1 VWFIPVPLL
10 LHFCC
15 IVGLLVA
22 LTSEDHLDEGVHEA
36 SQTVGHLG
44 TQAMI
49 GVTSCLAAEFARGIG
64 LKEQVGEA
72 PASILAVFVLISLAS
87 YVPIFRG
94 YTRKEDFSNGPFTP
108 KSENWNG
115 RCAPHW
121 SLQQSRWCMFR
132 KCRDVQSEKQ

>member
-1 VWFIPVPLL
+1 LKLL
-10 LHFCC
+10 YDLQRLFECVDKVC
-15 IVGLLVA
+15 TKLLKQVC
-22 LTSEDHLDEGVHEA
+22 
-36 SQTVGHLG
+36 HLG

-49 GVTSCLAAEFARGIG
+49 GVTSCLAAEFARGVG

-115 RCAPHW
+115 RCAPHY
-121 SLQQSRWCMFR
+121 SLRMKVVAHFRRSTALGVLKWVAVR
-132 KCRDVQSEKQ
+132 KCLS

>member
-1 VWFIPVPLL
+1 
-10 LHFCC
+10 
-15 IVGLLVA
+15 
-22 LTSEDHLDEGVHEA
+22 
-36 SQTVGHLG
+36 
-44 TQAMI
+44 MI
-49 GVTSCLAAEFARGIG
+49 GVTSCLAAEFARGVG

-115 RCAPHW
+115 RCVPQCALCILVVWMCSVHIGGLDMW
-121 SLQQSRWCMFR
+121 IQNISDEVVL
-132 KCRDVQSEKQ
+132 